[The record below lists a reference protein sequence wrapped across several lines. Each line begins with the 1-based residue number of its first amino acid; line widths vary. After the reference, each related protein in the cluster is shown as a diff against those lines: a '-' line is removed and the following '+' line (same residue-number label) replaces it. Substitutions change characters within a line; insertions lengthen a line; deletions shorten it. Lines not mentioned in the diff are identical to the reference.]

1 MSSEVTDR
9 EVIHVSCAMK
19 GWMVHSDNIQE
30 NQNNN
35 NGIYKSGNT

>member
-9 EVIHVSCAMK
+9 EVLHASDATK
-19 GWMVHSDNIQE
+19 GWMVHSDHIQE